1 MPKACAT
8 DMKEEKAETA
18 QVSDNALPEEC
29 QRTSEWMVQALRVA
43 FEPSPKWQCFGNF
56 PSFSLRNLGG
66 KVLSQTQTQTRDD
79 ELRRAR
85 SNVSFFRVC

>member
-1 MPKACAT
+1 MCYSIRNFKAYTIMPKACAT

-43 FEPSPKWQCFGNF
+43 FEPSRKWQCFGNF

-66 KVLSQTQTQTRDD
+66 KVLSKPNQTK
-79 ELRRAR
+79 LR
-85 SNVSFFRVC
+85 